1 MGCRPDSLG
10 LVNDSPVRVGLLGCG
25 TVGSSLISLLQRQN
39 SLIGARTG
47 LDIVVAAVAVR
58 DVSRPRPEAIAE
70 ALLTTDAA
78 SIVVDPAIDVV
89 VEVMGGI
96 EPARTLVLAALGAGK
111 PVITANKALLA
122 AHGAELFA
130 AADAAGVDL
139 LFEAAVAGGIPFIRP
154 LRESLRGEPI
164 RRVMGIMNG
173 TTNYI
178 LTRMTEAGAQYSD
191 ALAEAQALGYAE
203 ADPTADV
210 EGLDA
215 AAKIAIVASIAFGVD
230 VTDSMVDAEG
240 ISSITA
246 DDIAFAT
253 RNGFVIKLLAVAE
266 RFDTESGYELIA
278 AVHPVLVPAS
288 HPLASVRESFNAVF
302 VEGEAVG
309 ELMFYGRGAGGDPTA
324 SAVLGD
330 LIDASVNLRAGA
342 HGSIGSLGTPRM
354 RPSDQSSSA
363 HYLSLVAMDR
373 PGVLA
378 TIASVLGDNGV
389 SIASMA
395 QSAADSELG
404 GSLAE
409 DEARLDFI
417 THRVGRRELNATLA
431 ALRSLEAVRRVG
443 SVIRVLSEEE
453 PES

>member
-1 MGCRPDSLG
+1 
-10 LVNDSPVRVGLLGCG
+10 VNDSPVRVGLLGCG

-215 AAKIAIVASIAFGVD
+215 AAKIAIVASIAYGVD

-266 RFDTESGYELIA
+266 RFDTEHGDELIA
-278 AVHPVLVPAS
+278 AVHPVLVPAN
-288 HPLASVRESFNAVF
+288 HPLSSVRDSFNAVF

-342 HGSIGSLGTPRM
+342 HGSIGSLGAPRI
-354 RPSDQSSSA
+354 RPSDQTSSA
-363 HYLSLVAMDR
+363 HYLSLVAVDR

-404 GSLAE
+404 GSLAD

-417 THRVGRRELNATLA
+417 THRVGRRELTATLA

-453 PES
+453 SES

>member
-1 MGCRPDSLG
+1 
-10 LVNDSPVRVGLLGCG
+10 
-25 TVGSSLISLLQRQN
+25 
-39 SLIGARTG
+39 
-47 LDIVVAAVAVR
+47 
-58 DVSRPRPEAIAE
+58 
-70 ALLTTDAA
+70 
-78 SIVVDPAIDVV
+78 
-89 VEVMGGI
+89 
-96 EPARTLVLAALGAGK
+96 
-111 PVITANKALLA
+111 
-122 AHGAELFA
+122 
-130 AADAAGVDL
+130 
-139 LFEAAVAGGIPFIRP
+139 
-154 LRESLRGEPI
+154 
-164 RRVMGIMNG
+164 MGIMNG

-178 LTRMTEAGAQYSD
+178 LTRMTEAGAQYGE

-246 DDIAFAT
+246 DDISFAT

-266 RFDTESGYELIA
+266 RFDTEHGDELIA
-278 AVHPVLVPAS
+278 AVHPVLVPAN
-288 HPLASVRESFNAVF
+288 HPLSSVRDSFNAVF

-363 HYLSLVAMDR
+363 HYLSLVAVDR

-404 GSLAE
+404 GSLAD

-417 THRVGRRELNATLA
+417 THRVGRRELAATLA

-453 PES
+453 QES

>member
-1 MGCRPDSLG
+1 
-10 LVNDSPVRVGLLGCG
+10 VNDSPVRVGLLGCG

-215 AAKIAIVASIAFGVD
+215 AAKIAIVASIAYGVD

-266 RFDTESGYELIA
+266 RFDTEHGDELIA
-278 AVHPVLVPAS
+278 AVHPVLVPAN
-288 HPLASVRESFNAVF
+288 HPLSSVRDSFNAVF

-342 HGSIGSLGTPRM
+342 HGSIGSLGTPRI
-354 RPSDQSSSA
+354 RPSDQTSSA
-363 HYLSLVAMDR
+363 HYLSLVAVDR

-404 GSLAE
+404 GSLAD

-453 PES
+453 SET

>member
-1 MGCRPDSLG
+1 
-10 LVNDSPVRVGLLGCG
+10 VNDSPVRVGLLGCG

-39 SLIGARTG
+39 SLIGDRTG

-58 DVSRPRPEAIAE
+58 DTSRPRSGALTTT
-70 ALLTTDAA
+70 LLTTDAA
-78 SIVVDPAIDVV
+78 SIVVDPTIDVV

-96 EPARTLVLAALGAGK
+96 EPARELVLAALAGGK

-178 LTRMTEAGAQYSD
+178 LTRMTEAGAQYGE

-266 RFDTESGYELIA
+266 RFDTENGHELIA

-330 LIDASVNLRAGA
+330 LIDAAVNLRAGA

-354 RPSDQSSSA
+354 RPSDQTSSA
-363 HYLSLVAMDR
+363 HYLSLVAVDR

-378 TIASVLGDNGV
+378 TIASVLGDHGV

-417 THRVGRRELNATLA
+417 THRVGRRELDATLA

-443 SVIRVLSEEE
+443 SVIRVLIEEE

>member
-1 MGCRPDSLG
+1 MACRPDSLG
-10 LVNDSPVRVGLLGCG
+10 PVNDSPVRVGLLGCG

-39 SLIGARTG
+39 SLISARAG
-47 LDIVVAAVAVR
+47 LNVVVAAVAVR
-58 DVSRPRPEAIAE
+58 DPDRPRPVGFADAI
-70 ALLTTDAA
+70 LTTDAA
-78 SIVVDPAIDVV
+78 SIVVDPTIDVV

-96 EPARTLVLAALGAGK
+96 EPARALVLAALAAGK

-164 RRVMGIMNG
+164 GRVMGIMNG

-266 RFDTESGYELIA
+266 RFDTDHGDELIA
-278 AVHPVLVPAS
+278 AVHPVLVPAT
-288 HPLASVRESFNAVF
+288 HPLSSVRDSFNAVF

-342 HGSIGSLGTPRM
+342 HGSIGSLGTPRI
-354 RPSDQSSSA
+354 RPSDQTSSA
-363 HYLSLVAMDR
+363 HYLSLVAVDR

-404 GSLAE
+404 GSLAD

-417 THRVGRRELNATLA
+417 THRVGRRELTATLA

-453 PES
+453 SES

>member
-1 MGCRPDSLG
+1 MER
-10 LVNDSPVRVGLLGCG
+10 VVVRVGVIGAG
-25 TVGSSLISLLQRQN
+25 NVGSALVAMLLDESRFPALIEAV
-39 SLIGARTG
+39 GAPLR
-47 LDIVVAAVAVR
+47 LVAVAVR
-58 DVSRPRPEAIAE
+58 DTNKPHPGVPAE
-70 ALLTTDAA
+70 LLTSDALSVA
-78 SIVVDPAIDVV
+78 TRDDVDLL
-89 VEVMGGI
+89 VELAGGVDD
-96 EPARTLVLAALGAGK
+96 AYRYVRAALESGK
-111 PVITANKALLA
+111 SVVTANKALIA
-122 AHGAELFA
+122 AKGTELEA
-130 AADAAGVDL
+130 IARAKNVDL
-139 LFEAAVAGGIPFIRP
+139 IFEAAVGGGIPI
-154 LRESLRGEPI
+154 LRALRTSLVGEKI
-164 RRVMGIMNG
+164 HRVMGIMNG

-178 LTRMTEAGAQYSD
+178 LTRMTEAGAQYGE

-266 RFDTESGYELIA
+266 RFDTENGHELIA

-330 LIDASVNLRAGA
+330 LIDAAVNLRAGA

-354 RPSDQSSSA
+354 RPSDQTSSA
-363 HYLSLVAMDR
+363 HYLSLVAVDR

-378 TIASVLGDNGV
+378 TIASVLGDHGV

-417 THRVGRRELNATLA
+417 THRVGRRELDATLA
-431 ALRSLEAVRRVG
+431 ALRSLEAVRRLG
-443 SVIRVLSEEE
+443 SVIRVLIEEE

>member
-1 MGCRPDSLG
+1 LGCRPDSLG
-10 LVNDSPVRVGLLGCG
+10 PVNDSPVRVGLLGCG

-215 AAKIAIVASIAFGVD
+215 AAKIAIVASIAYGVD

-266 RFDTESGYELIA
+266 RFDTEHGDELIA
-278 AVHPVLVPAS
+278 AVHPVLVPAN
-288 HPLASVRESFNAVF
+288 HPLSSVRDSFNAVF

-342 HGSIGSLGTPRM
+342 HGSIGSLGTPRI
-354 RPSDQSSSA
+354 RPSDQTSSA
-363 HYLSLVAMDR
+363 HYLSLVAVDR

-404 GSLAE
+404 GSLAD

-453 PES
+453 SET